1 MRTLASRAWLA
12 CSSFK
17 VSLWEL
23 VVLVAELTQ
32 TMCETYGGGLSLTTG
47 VYVECSHPVTITTN
61 AKQLGESRGR
71 LGKGIKPAGLSGVEP
86 LSLVT

>member
-47 VYVECSHPVTITTN
+47 VYVECSHPVTIMDKCKTV
-61 AKQLGESRGR
+61 G
-71 LGKGIKPAGLSGVEP
+71 GV
-86 LSLVT
+86 